1 MSGMDPSQI
10 VWRPTADVI
19 AASRLTRLL
28 RKLQVPSLE
37 ALHKRSV
44 EEPEWY
50 WDAVVRDLGL
60 RWTQPY
66 TRVLDDSR
74 GVMWPRWFEGG
85 LLNFTDNCV
94 DRHID
99 AGRGAHPAVVWEGDD
114 GTTRTLTY
122 AELARDVNRLANAL
136 SRLGV
141 RKGDRVGIFLP
152 MSPEAVMATLAVL
165 RLGAIYTPCFSG
177 FGAQAVV
184 SRVQDAEAKVLIT
197 ADGFLRRGQIVKLKE
212 TADEAVAACP
222 SVKHVLVLRR
232 LGREIPWSAPRDQW
246 WHECVARES
255 DHCEAVAVEADHPAL
270 IIYT

>member
-19 AASRLTRLL
+19 EASRLTRLL

-37 ALHKRSV
+37 ALHKRSI

-99 AGRGAHPAVVWEGDD
+99 AGRGAHPAVVGESDAGQA
-114 GTTRTLTY
+114 RTQSF
-122 AELARDVNRLANAL
+122 ADL
-136 SRLGV
+136 SL
-141 RKGDRVGIFLP
+141 D
-152 MSPEAVMATLAVL
+152 ATLMPIWL
-165 RLGAIYTPCFSG
+165 KRL
-177 FGAQAVV
+177 V
-184 SRVQDAEAKVLIT
+184 
-197 ADGFLRRGQIVKLKE
+197 
-212 TADEAVAACP
+212 
-222 SVKHVLVLRR
+222 
-232 LGREIPWSAPRDQW
+232 
-246 WHECVARES
+246 
-255 DHCEAVAVEADHPAL
+255 
-270 IIYT
+270 